1 MLRIINN
8 RFINLIGQTK
18 IKNEEINFLQNQ
30 TKPIFKMV
38 NSKSLKKEIFSAYLE
53 SQKEIQILK
62 KEIEILETA
71 KSSQVLTIDDY
82 GNDFVRRCEIH
93 GKEINLF
100 IEDLKTIS
108 EFLANNFRK
117 VKSVELPSFV
127 K

>member
-1 MLRIINN
+1 MKR
-8 RFINLIGQTK
+8 LIFFKTK
-18 IKNEEINFLQNQ
+18 TNQ
-30 TKPIFKMV
+30 LFKMV

-71 KSSQVLTIDDY
+71 QNSKILTVDDY

-93 GKEINLF
+93 GREINLF

>member
-1 MLRIINN
+1 MKR
-8 RFINLIGQTK
+8 LIFFKTK
-18 IKNEEINFLQNQ
+18 TNQ
-30 TKPIFKMV
+30 LFKMV

-71 KSSQVLTIDDY
+71 KSSQILTVDDY

-100 IEDLKTIS
+100 MEDLKTVS
-108 EFLANNFRK
+108 EFLANNFKK
-117 VKSVELPSFV
+117 VKSVELPAFL

>member
-1 MLRIINN
+1 MQQWSIRKIISDFFH
-8 RFINLIGQTK
+8 RTDFQMI
-18 IKNEEINFLQNQ
+18 
-30 TKPIFKMV
+30 
-38 NSKSLKKEIFSAYLE
+38 NSKSLKKEIFAAYLE
-53 SQKEIQILK
+53 SQTEIQILK

-71 KSSQVLTIDDY
+71 QDSKILTVDDY